1 MLSKV
6 YSGFNIGL
14 NSIKIEVESEVV
26 DRGLP
31 SFNIVGLPSK
41 AVDEAKERVRIAID
55 NSGLSFPS
63 RSKITINLA
72 PADVAKEGSCFD
84 LPIALSIIIASGQLN
99 VDKDLLEKSL
109 FFGELS
115 LNGDLR
121 HTRGLFL
128 LAYFAQKNTANTL
141 YVPRISASQ
150 ALCFNSL
157 KVYPVSSLRELVSY
171 LAGMIKLKPL
181 KHLDVNDLI
190 ENSSSEFDLCQVVG
204 QENAKRA
211 LEIAAAGGHS
221 LFMRGPPGVGKT
233 MLSRAL
239 PGILPVLSEAEA
251 IEVTAIYSAAGKLNA
266 GETLIKRRP
275 FRSPHHTISQV
286 GMIGGGSS
294 ILPGEVSL
302 AHRGVLFLDEF
313 PEFPRH
319 VLESIRQPVEDG
331 KVSIVRASG
340 SVEFPSRFMLVAASN
355 PCPCGYY
362 NHPKRQCTCTFA
374 QIDRYN
380 KRISGPILDRIDLNL
395 NLPPVE
401 IEKLNN
407 SQNAETSAVVR
418 RRVERA
424 RRLQMLRYKNIDLN
438 CNAELSGEQAKT
450 LTNLSSAAQ
459 RLLSRS
465 AQHYGFSARTY
476 YKLIKVSRT
485 IADLKASPR
494 IEESDMAEAL
504 QFKMQ

>member
-1 MLSKV
+1 LE
-6 YSGFNIGL
+6 
-14 NSIKIEVESEVV
+14 NS
-26 DRGLP
+26 
-31 SFNIVGLPSK
+31 F
-41 AVDEAKERVRIAID
+41 
-55 NSGLSFPS
+55 
-63 RSKITINLA
+63 
-72 PADVAKEGSCFD
+72 
-84 LPIALSIIIASGQLN
+84 
-99 VDKDLLEKSL
+99 

-128 LAYFAQKNTANTL
+128 LAYFAQKNMADNL

-150 ALCFNSL
+150 ALCFSSL
-157 KVYPVSSLRELVSY
+157 KVYPVSSLKELVAY
-171 LAGMIKLKPL
+171 LAGIKKLKPL
-181 KHLDVNDLI
+181 KQLDVNDLI
-190 ENSSSEFDLCQVVG
+190 ENSTSEFDLSQVVG

-221 LFMRGPPGVGKT
+221 LYMNGPPGAGKT

-266 GETLIKRRP
+266 GETLIKTRP

-331 KVSIVRASG
+331 RVNIVRASG
-340 SVEFPSRFMLVAASN
+340 SVEYPSRFMLIAASN
-355 PCPCGYY
+355 PCPCGFY
-362 NHPKRQCTCTFA
+362 NSPKKQCTCTFT

-380 KRISGPILDRIDLNL
+380 KRISGPILDRIDLKL

-407 SQNAETSAVVR
+407 PLDTETSAVVR
-418 RRVERA
+418 LRVEKA
-424 RRLQMLRYKNIDLN
+424 RRLQMQRYKNIKLN
-438 CNAELSGEQAKT
+438 CNAELSGEQAKI

-459 RLLSRS
+459 KLLSRS
-465 AQHYGFSARTY
+465 AQYYGFSARTY

-485 IADLKASPR
+485 IADLKNSSQ
-494 IEESDMAEAL
+494 IEEIDMAEAL
-504 QFKMQ
+504 QFKTQ